1 VPGPLAGVR
10 VVDLS
15 RQGPGP
21 MCAQILAELG
31 ADVVTVEPP
40 AGDTRQRANLWLKN
54 ARALTRAIT
63 VDLKTDDGRDVV
75 RRLGASGEIVL
86 EGFRPGVAE
95 KLGVDYAALSDAG
108 ANVVYVS
115 ISGYGQT
122 GPYRLRPGHDINY
135 IALAGVISLIGSEDG
150 PPVAPGVLI
159 ADFAA
164 GSLLAVVA
172 VLAGLHELRSTGRGQ
187 YVDLSM
193 HEAVVHTMARF
204 LIPFLEGGPP
214 ARRGGDFLTGA
225 APWYG
230 VYGTRDGGYLSVGAV
245 EPHFYAALCDGIGV
259 AELAESQW
267 DEERWP
273 AMRDAFATA
282 FLARGRD
289 EWVELLGDSC
299 CVAAV
304 LSPDEVAGDP
314 HLRQRGVVAEDEGR
328 LRLGPVVP
336 VRGARSFHASDA
348 VAGDPT
354 ASLLLE
360 LGYGDDDVARLRAD
374 GTVGTRI

>member
-1 VPGPLAGVR
+1 
-10 VVDLS
+10 
-15 RQGPGP
+15 

-31 ADVVTVEPP
+31 ADVITIEPP
-40 AGDTRQRANLWLKN
+40 AVDRRQRANLWLQN
-54 ARALTRAIT
+54 ARALTRAMT
-63 VDLKTDDGRDVV
+63 VDLKTDDGREVV
-75 RRLGASGEIVL
+75 HRLAKSAEIVL

-95 KLGVDYAALSDAG
+95 KLGVHYPALSDAG
-108 ANVVYVS
+108 ANIVYVS

-150 PPVAPGVLI
+150 PPIAPGVLI

-172 VLAGLHELRSTGRGQ
+172 VLAGLHELRSSGRGQ

-204 LIPFLEGGPP
+204 LIPYLEGGTP

-230 VYGTRDGGYLSVGAV
+230 VYAARDGSYLSVGAV
-245 EPHFYAALCDGIGV
+245 EPHFFAGLCDGIG
-259 AELAESQW
+259 LAQLAQSQW
-267 DEERWP
+267 DEQRWP
-273 AMRDAFATA
+273 EMRVAFAAA
-282 FLARGRD
+282 FLARDRD
-289 EWVELLGDSC
+289 DWVEQLGDTC
-299 CVAAV
+299 CLAPV
-304 LSPDEVAGDP
+304 LTPDEVAADP
-314 HLRQRGVVAEDEGR
+314 HLRQRGVLSDDEGT

-336 VRGARSFHASDA
+336 VRGAHAFRGSDTA
-348 VAGDPT
+348 PGDPT

-360 LGYGDDDVARLRAD
+360 LGYDADDIARLTAD
-374 GTVGTRI
+374 GALGDPAS